1 MLAPDNS
8 GLLIYVKQVFGLLV
22 HAGPLKPVEDLTSED
37 LIRLDLEGEHQ
48 RRVGLHCV
56 YV

>member
-48 RRVGLHCV
+48 RRVGLH
-56 YV
+56 